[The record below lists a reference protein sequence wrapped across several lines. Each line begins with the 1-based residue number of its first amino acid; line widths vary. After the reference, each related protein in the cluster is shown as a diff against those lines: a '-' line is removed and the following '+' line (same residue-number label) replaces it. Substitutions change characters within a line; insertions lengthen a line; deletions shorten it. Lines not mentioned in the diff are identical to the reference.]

1 MISAND
7 LRNVKLTKTEKG
19 YSIEEVNA
27 TLNAAATT
35 IDAYVNENKELYHKM
50 ELLAARIEEYREEED
65 SIKSALISAQKMA
78 DQIKTESSNKADEL
92 IATSEATAKKTVS
105 DANSQAN
112 KIVSEARDYANSI
125 VAQKTDEANAMTAEA
140 EKRANDAISSSKIV
154 AQNILD
160 QAKEISNDLIS
171 KSKEEKEAY
180 ENLNA
185 SLRTNTQEFIA
196 SVSSMYLK
204 QLEILKDAQLGTIN
218 NDEKEVNSIQQE
230 VDSLVG
236 EIDEIEG
243 AIPEDVKVEPVAKVD
258 NVEEIGEMPY
268 EKTQTLDEDEAFEEL
283 TDEDVK
289 EAVEQFSQEEE
300 EPQDPM
306 KAVEAFS
313 QNGITPIEE
322 DNIAVPE
329 ITEDAPVEEDDDDSL
344 FEEQKPNFEKYFHV
358 KKEDA
363 HGDRTQTISLVPPE
377 DDDEEEEEPK
387 FKGFFGKKK

>member
-7 LRNVKLTKTEKG
+7 LRNVKLTKTDKG

-35 IDAYVNENKELYHKM
+35 IDAYVNENKELYRKM

-65 SIKSALISAQKMA
+65 SIKSALITAQKMA
-78 DQIKTESSNKADEL
+78 DQIRKESSEKAD
-92 IATSEATAKKTVS
+92 KTVT
-105 DANSQAN
+105 DANDQAG

-125 VAQKTDEANAMTAEA
+125 IKQKTDEANAMTSEA
-140 EKRANDAISSSKIV
+140 EQKANEAINSSKIV

-160 QAKEISNDLIS
+160 QAKEISEDLIS

-180 ENLNA
+180 ESLNA
-185 SLRTNTQEFIA
+185 SLRANTQEFIA
-196 SVSSMYLK
+196 TVSSMYLR
-204 QLEILKDAQLGTIN
+204 QLEILKDAQLDTAKS
-218 NDEKEVNSIQQE
+218 DEKEVDSIQKE
-230 VDSLVG
+230 VDNLVG
-236 EIDEIEG
+236 EIDEMEG
-243 AIPEDVKVEPVAKVD
+243 AIPENVSIEPVAAA
-258 NVEEIGEMPY
+258 EEIE
-268 EKTQTLDEDEAFEEL
+268 TEDEPTAEAETETETEAEDDVFEEL
-283 TDEDVK
+283 TDEDMK
-289 EAVEQFSQEEE
+289 EAVEKFSEEPE

-313 QNGITPIEE
+313 QNGMTPIEK
-322 DNIAVPE
+322 DAFSVPE
-329 ITEDAPVEEDDDDSL
+329 ITEDAPVEEDEEGSL

-358 KKEDA
+358 NKQDA

-377 DDDEEEEEPK
+377 DDDDEQDDEPK